1 LSFSLKRLTQGLKK
15 SQTNWVARLREAVG
29 QKQKLDA
36 HTLDQLEEAL
46 LAGDVG
52 LDVSEGV
59 VRALKDDFA
68 QINGPDEALQHLKSK
83 LTERLSSNGCG
94 STVKPQVILLLGVNG
109 TGKTTTA
116 GKLAARFVGAGE
128 RVLLAGCD
136 TFRAAASQQLQT
148 WADRSGADLVLGRPE
163 GDPAA
168 VAFDATQAAVAR
180 GVDRLI
186 IDTAGR
192 LHTRDN
198 LMAELQKMARVIGKV
213 IPEAP
218 HEVWL
223 VLDSTTGQNGLRQA
237 QEFNRSVPLSGV
249 ILTKMDGTAR
259 GGIIFAIHE
268 SLGVPVKYV
277 GLGEATE
284 DLDTFDPGDFV
295 EALFTEP
302 AGTKTS

>member
-1 LSFSLKRLTQGLKK
+1 LSFSLARLTQGLKK
-15 SQTNWVARLREAVG
+15 TQTNWVARVREAVG
-29 QKQKLDA
+29 HKQKLDA
-36 HTLDQLEEAL
+36 HTLEHLEEAL

-59 VRALKDDFA
+59 VRSLKDDFA
-68 QINGPDEALQHLKSK
+68 KINGPEEALQHLKTR
-83 LTERLSSNGCG
+83 LAERLASNGHPAAG
-94 STVKPQVILLLGVNG
+94 KPQVILLLGVNG

-116 GKLAARFVGAGE
+116 GKLAARFISGGE

-136 TFRAAASQQLQT
+136 TFRAAASEQLQT
-148 WADRSGADLVLGRPE
+148 WAQRSGADLVIGRPD

-192 LHTRDN
+192 LHTKDN
-198 LMAELQKMARVIGKV
+198 LMAELQKIARVIQKV
-213 IPEAP
+213 IPGAP

-223 VLDSTTGQNGLRQA
+223 VLDSSTGQNGLRQA

-249 ILTKMDGTAR
+249 VLTKMDGTAR

-268 SLGVPVKYV
+268 TLGVPVKYV
-277 GLGEATE
+277 GLGEAIE
-284 DLDTFDPGDFV
+284 DLDTFEPGDFV
-295 EALFTEP
+295 EALFAEP
-302 AGTKTS
+302 VGSKTS

>member
-29 QKQKLDA
+29 QKQKLDEP
-36 HTLDQLEEAL
+36 TLEHLEEAL

-52 LDVSEGV
+52 VGVSEGV

-68 QINGPDEALQHLKSK
+68 LINGPDEALQHLKSK
-83 LTERLSSNGCG
+83 LMERLSANGQP
-94 STVKPQVILLLGVNG
+94 STAKPQVILLLGVNG

-116 GKLAARFVGAGE
+116 GKLAARFVRAGE

-136 TFRAAASQQLQT
+136 TFRAAASEQLQI
-148 WADRSGADLVLGRPE
+148 WATRSGADLIVGRPE

-198 LMAELQKMARVIGKV
+198 LMVELQKIARVIGKV

-223 VLDSTTGQNGLRQA
+223 VLDSGTGQNGLRQA
-237 QEFNRSVPLSGV
+237 EEFNKSVPLSGV
-249 ILTKMDGTAR
+249 VLTKMDGTAR

-277 GLGEATE
+277 GLGEAVD
-284 DLDTFDPGDFV
+284 DLDTFEPGDFV

-302 AGTKTS
+302 VGTKTS

>member
-1 LSFSLKRLTQGLKK
+1 LSFSLKRLTAGLKK

-29 QKQKLDA
+29 QKQKLDE
-36 HTLDQLEEAL
+36 HTLEHLEEAL

-52 LDVSEGV
+52 VDVSEGV

-68 QINGPDEALQHLKSK
+68 LINGPDEALQHLKSK
-83 LTERLSSNGCG
+83 LAERLASNG
-94 STVKPQVILLLGVNG
+94 SLSSARPQVILLLGVNG

-116 GKLAARFVGAGE
+116 GKLAARFIRSGE

-136 TFRAAASQQLQT
+136 TFRAAASEQLQT
-148 WADRSGADLVLGRPE
+148 WAERSGADLVIGRPE

-168 VAFDATQAAVAR
+168 VAFDATQAALAR

-198 LMAELQKMARVIGKV
+198 LMAELEKIARVIAKV

-218 HEVWL
+218 HDVLL
-223 VLDSTTGQNGLRQA
+223 VLDSGTGQNGLRQA

-249 ILTKMDGTAR
+249 VLTKMDGTAR

-268 SLGVPVKYV
+268 TLGVPVKYV
-277 GLGEATE
+277 GLGEAIE
-284 DLDTFDPGDFV
+284 DLDTFEPGDFV

-302 AGTKTS
+302 VGTKTS